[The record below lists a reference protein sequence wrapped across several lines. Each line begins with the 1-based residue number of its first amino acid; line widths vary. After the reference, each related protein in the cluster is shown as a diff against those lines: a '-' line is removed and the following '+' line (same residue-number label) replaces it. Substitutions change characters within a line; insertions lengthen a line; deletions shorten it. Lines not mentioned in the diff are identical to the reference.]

1 MSWVC
6 VHFIGQFVLQVF
18 IMAQSNRWTVKILA
32 LPVFDEAFAEAVLA
46 SPLADLA
53 FVIAMDVGS
62 PAEFSSRVHELC
74 EVFDRSVADVLVRDT
89 TKLEQFWSL
98 AIASEKVF
106 LQSTANQLGF
116 GLCET
121 RKASIENSPVA
132 KLRKQAAIKALVSRP
147 MAPCKKPRQEKASE
161 SSTPLLDQEN
171 AEKVRWAGRLEAI
184 GKRAGAEAKLLT
196 LDDQSDELSSGELAK
211 LRHLVL
217 ISGAPRTM
225 SAHIRSF
232 ERFEQWTVVNLGAL
246 YPIGIDKVLKYCI
259 SLDQRECGPSVIPA
273 FKTSLKWVASR
284 LAIGI
289 PDLDDRRL
297 RALQESVVVNRAKT
311 LKEAIPVP
319 IEAVGA
325 LECLVCSDECE
336 DAARIFVWWLLCMIF
351 ASLRFDDAIHVRPQ
365 ELIMKDEGLFGV
377 AWQTKVDRRR
387 AGTRF
392 VVPAVGFRQEKW
404 LETGWLL
411 FQHHISDRD
420 FWVYELN
427 TRSAF
432 LERPPTYQRSV
443 QWLRWFINKALN
455 VDPTLSNW
463 SKAATLEKVQHVTAH
478 SCRVTLLDAAVHA
491 GRSSEEIGLQ
501 ANWKDPGPLVL
512 KYTRN
517 RSSVPATMIK
527 QLVKEM
533 TQTQH
538 PIVEDEDTVLD
549 DVADSDLGAVEY
561 FIKTPAPGSYYDYK
575 YHATSFDDS
584 STLACKKFSLDD
596 CTSVG
601 SVLPDFSVLCKA
613 CARHRP
619 DICKFFESAEA

>member
-1 MSWVC
+1 
-6 VHFIGQFVLQVF
+6 
-18 IMAQSNRWTVKILA
+18 MAQNNRWTVKILA
-32 LPVFDEAFAEAVLA
+32 LPVFDEAFSEAILA

-53 FVIAMDVGS
+53 FVVSMDVGS
-62 PAEFSSRVHELC
+62 PTEFSSRVYELC
-74 EVFDRSVADVLVRDT
+74 EVFDQKVAGVFFRDSS
-89 TKLEQFWSL
+89 KLEQFWSL
-98 AIASEKVF
+98 AVAAEKVF
-106 LQSTANQLGF
+106 FQSTAVQLGF
-116 GLCET
+116 GLCES
-121 RKASIENSPVA
+121 RVMAIENSPVS

-147 MAPCKKPRQEKASE
+147 MAPCKKPKRDHPTE
-161 SSTPLLDQEN
+161 SNTPLLDQEN

-225 SAHIRSF
+225 AAHIRSF
-232 ERFEQWTVVNLGAL
+232 ERFEQWTAVNLGSL
-246 YPIGIDKVLKYCI
+246 YPIGIDIVLKYCI
-259 SLDQRECGPSVIPA
+259 YLDRRECGPSVIPA

-284 LAIGI
+284 LAIAV
-289 PDLDDRRL
+289 PDLDDRRM

-311 LKEAIPVP
+311 LKEAIPIP
-319 IEAVGA
+319 IEAVGS
-325 LECLVCSDECE
+325 LEGLVCSE
-336 DAARIFVWWLLCMIF
+336 DLEVAARVFTWWILGMIF
-351 ASLRFDDAIHVRPQ
+351 ASLRFDDAIHVKPS

-387 AGTRF
+387 TGTRF
-392 VVPAVGFRQEKW
+392 VVPAVGFRHEKW
-404 LETGWLL
+404 LEIGWEL
-411 FQHHISDRD
+411 FQSGITDRD
-420 FWVYELN
+420 YWVHELN

-432 LERPPTYQRSV
+432 LERPPTYPRTV
-443 QWLRWFINKALN
+443 QWIRCLIAKAVN
-455 VDPTLSNW
+455 ADHSFSQWTRA
-463 SKAATLEKVQHVTAH
+463 KTLESAQAVTAH

-501 ANWKDPGPLVL
+501 ANWKDPGPMVL

-527 QLVKEM
+527 QLVKEI
-533 TQTQH
+533 TQEHH
-538 PIVEDEDTVLD
+538 PIVEDENTVLD
-549 DVADSDLGAVEY
+549 DIADSDLGAVEY

-575 YHATSFDDS
+575 YHAVSFDDVS
-584 STLACKKFSLDD
+584 SIACKKFSLEE

-601 SVLPDFSVLCKA
+601 NVLPDFSVLCKA

-619 DICKFFESAEA
+619 DICKFHESQ